1 MFELFHHIGFNITAG
16 DTASLLCTDSS
27 AGRIHGN
34 RPTTEIVFF
43 IRKCFGVGYV
53 AGGRRYDCRTPCV
66 SIMIQGIGS
75 LGAVFGSNDLVALPD
90 IFERACAVV
99 ELEGQFIQRADK
111 ICLCKIDVTCKAGDF
126 ILIGGNKIGC
136 IIVCIQMIGRCACI
150 NSCGKSCI
158 DGIVKCLTGGFGI
171 LRRIIRCIA
180 DGICLIDRCCQFGF
194 IGTDIQCIGR
204 IIELVLCGVDIGLGL
219 FTDDDL
225 ILSLRIF
232 SKEGIPVAGN
242 DLILAACKTVDEIG
256 SLVDFVFER
265 GLVVNGNIPS
275 HFRPIGTV

>member
-1 MFELFHHIGFNITAG
+1 M
-16 DTASLLCTDSS
+16 
-27 AGRIHGN
+27 
-34 RPTTEIVFF
+34 FF

-53 AGGRRYDCRTPCV
+53 AGGRRYDCGTPGIGV
-66 SIMIQGIGS
+66 VIQRIGS
-75 LGAVFGSNDLVALPD
+75 LCAVVGSNDLIPLPYTLD
-90 IFERACAVV
+90 SACTICKFECQ
-99 ELEGQFIQRADK
+99 LIQRADK

-126 ILIGGNKIGC
+126 ILIGGNKIGG

-180 DGICLIDRCCQFGF
+180 DGICLVDRCCQFRF
-194 IGTDIQCIGR
+194 IGTDIQCIGC

-219 FTDDDL
+219 FTDNDL
-225 ILSLRIF
+225 ILCLRIF

-242 DLILAACKTVDEIG
+242 NLILAACKTVDEIG
-256 SLVDFVFER
+256 GLVDFVFER

>member
-16 DTASLLCTDSS
+16 DTASLLCTDSG

-34 RPTTEIVFF
+34 RPTAEIVPF

-53 AGGRRYDCRTPCV
+53 AGGRRYDCGTPCV

-75 LGAVFGSNDLVALPD
+75 LCAVIGSNDLVALPD
-90 IFERACAVV
+90 VFERTCAVV

-111 ICLCKIDVTCKAGDF
+111 ICLCKIDVTCKAGNF
-126 ILIGGNKIGC
+126 ILISGNKIGC

-158 DGIVKCLTGGFGI
+158 DGIVKSLTGGFGI

-180 DGICLIDRCCQFGF
+180 DSICLVDCCCQFGF
-194 IGTDIQCIGR
+194 ISTDIQCIGC

-225 ILSLRIF
+225 ILCL
-232 SKEGIPVAGN
+232 
-242 DLILAACKTVDEIG
+242 
-256 SLVDFVFER
+256 
-265 GLVVNGNIPS
+265 
-275 HFRPIGTV
+275 